1 MFYFNPLLCPDFI
14 RAFNYLDVSPM
25 ADGVELWQAAQ
36 NLTLYIG
43 SYCAEKSLP
52 PEALASFF
60 SVEQSCSNLQTVA
73 FLAAH
78 NVVEAYEAAWRGGE
92 L

>member
-14 RAFNYLDVSPM
+14 RAFNYLDISPES
-25 ADGVELWQAAQ
+25 DGAELWQAAQ

-43 SYCAEKSLP
+43 SYCSEKGLP
-52 PEALASFF
+52 PGALASFF
-60 SVEQSCSNLQTVA
+60 GVEQSCDNLQTVA

-78 NVVEAYEAAWRGGE
+78 NVVRAYEAAWGGDD